1 MVSVPGDKSHG
12 SGGTYEIKS
21 IKIYFKCTAKCNIW
35 FGFFNWDCEGI
46 SYQDKTMR
54 KKVT

>member
-1 MVSVPGDKSHG
+1 MVSAPGDKSHG

-46 SYQDKTMR
+46 SFQDKTMR